1 MAEVAVP
8 DSEEAQGL
16 AGVKTI
22 NVRLAQNEDGDDVHG
37 LVLASEQGHP
47 SAREKRDE
55 LLPYIDDDIAR
66 RVFELTLERSSAL
79 H

>member
-1 MAEVAVP
+1 MAEIAVP

-37 LVLASEQGHP
+37 LVLASSRELKRDPELALNESH
-47 SAREKRDE
+47 EKRMQFD
-55 LLPYIDDDIAR
+55 PAQVR
-66 RVFELTLERSSAL
+66 FCG
-79 H
+79 